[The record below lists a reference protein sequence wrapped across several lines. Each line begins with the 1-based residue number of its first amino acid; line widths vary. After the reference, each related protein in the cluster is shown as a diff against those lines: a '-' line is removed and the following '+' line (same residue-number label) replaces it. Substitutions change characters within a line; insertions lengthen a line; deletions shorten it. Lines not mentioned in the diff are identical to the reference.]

1 MGYRDPYGIIE
12 DVTEISWPLISLVQI
27 SEPEDEPVTHGMPY
41 NFTVLKS
48 PVTVHLGKMIINQ
61 NW

>member
-1 MGYRDPYGIIE
+1 ME
-12 DVTEISWPLISLVQI
+12 SLKMFQKYHDFNFFRLNLK
-27 SEPEDEPVTHGMPY
+27 PKDEPVTCGMPY

-48 PVTVHLGKMIINQ
+48 PVTSHIGKMIINP